1 MGVANN
7 YTCYRQLYRLVPVL
21 FTRFN
26 SGDFYWKIFMSLIN
40 VLCTCTLLFILGSIY
55 LNDCRIYRLVPIFL
69 IVFGCV
75 SLLQTAIHIFR
86 MFCGRKND
94 ERSERAN
101 QGSNC
106 CETLISVFLFVW
118 IIVGSYWVFSL
129 WNSWGNN
136 PLNCNPV
143 LVYFSFIT
151 LLVIYGTALLFCCC
165 IICCVFCCA
174 FLAAGG
180 AAAS

>member
-1 MGVANN
+1 MYSQAAVCCECNN
-7 YTCYRQLYRLVPVL
+7 ILFDCCVHVL
-21 FTRFN
+21 FF
-26 SGDFYWKIFMSLIN
+26 
-40 VLCTCTLLFILGSIY
+40 FILGSLY
-55 LNDCRIYRLVPIFL
+55 FYDCQISRLVPIFL

-75 SLLQTAIHIFR
+75 SLVQTAIHIFR
-86 MFCGRKND
+86 MICGHRKD

-106 CETLISVFLFVW
+106 CETLITVFLIVW

-129 WNSWGNN
+129 WSSWDQN
-136 PLNCNPV
+136 PSNCHPV

-151 LLVIYGTALLFCCC
+151 LLVIYGTAILFFFCIVCCML
-165 IICCVFCCA
+165 CCT
-174 FLAAGG
+174 FLAACG